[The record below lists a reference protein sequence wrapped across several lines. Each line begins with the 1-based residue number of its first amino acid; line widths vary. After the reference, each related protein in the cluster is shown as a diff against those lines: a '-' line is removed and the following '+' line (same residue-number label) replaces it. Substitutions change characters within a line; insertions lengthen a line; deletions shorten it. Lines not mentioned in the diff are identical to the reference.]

1 MVASSTL
8 TLLMGG
14 VYLTSLVRRDFIGI
28 REGSQGL
35 SERDEPGEKITVLFP
50 SFGGEEA
57 PTEAEEGASG
67 AELLSEE
74 EAGEE
79 GAKVVQLDFR
89 RRGAPA
95 VEEPQVPSELSLSA
109 EDRSKL
115 TIFRRIIEDGMVMVT
130 LDTRVE
136 GVDVPPKF
144 RGLPELRLNFSHLF
158 QLPDF
163 EYDAAGV
170 RGSLSFQ
177 GERYRCVVPW
187 GAVFML
193 YSHET
198 SEVFVFEL

>member
-1 MVASSTL
+1 M
-8 TLLMGG
+8 
-14 VYLTSLVRRDFIGI
+14 
-28 REGSQGL
+28 

-50 SFGGEEA
+50 SSAGEEA
-57 PTEAEEGASG
+57 AGEPGEEGASG

-74 EAGEE
+74 EEAEE
-79 GAKVVQLDFR
+79 AAKVVRPDFGR
-89 RRGAPA
+89 RQQPE
-95 VEEPQVPSELSLSA
+95 VEVSSEQELSA

-115 TIFRRIIEDGMVMVT
+115 TIFRRIIDDGMVMVT

-144 RGLPELRLNFSHLF
+144 RGLPELRLNFSYLF

-163 EYDAAGV
+163 EYDAGGV

-177 GERYRCVVPW
+177 GQRYRCVVPW
-187 GAVFML
+187 PAVFML

-198 SEVFVFEL
+198 SEVFVFDLKQPD